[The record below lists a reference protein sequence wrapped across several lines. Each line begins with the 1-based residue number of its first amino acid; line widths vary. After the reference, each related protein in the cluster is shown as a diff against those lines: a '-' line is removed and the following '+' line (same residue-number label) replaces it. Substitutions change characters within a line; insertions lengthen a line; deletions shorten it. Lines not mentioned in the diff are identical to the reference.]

1 MLDGRYFRLY
11 FFDPDADNMLT
22 KDTQRER
29 ERERKRKRRERRRR
43 KRRGWRLE
51 RCERIVARYNARGRS
66 AQSVF
71 AICFCDKK
79 MGIVAD
85 NGSCCEGNGAERAL
99 L

>member
-11 FFDPDADNMLT
+11 FFDPDADKMLT
-22 KDTQRER
+22 ER
-29 ERERKRKRRERRRR
+29 QRERKRRGRRRRR
-43 KRRGWRLE
+43 KRRGWRLK

-66 AQSVF
+66 AQSVS
-71 AICFCDKK
+71 AICFCDEK

-85 NGSCCEGNGAERAL
+85 NGSCCEGNGAERVL